1 MEKAELAIIGGGPGG
16 ISAAVAAAESGVNV
30 TILDENARIGG
41 QIFRQLEKG
50 FTLTNPKAM
59 GRDYQKGVDL
69 FRQFKQVESRINYL
83 NHATVWGIFDHHR
96 IAYERN
102 RKSKT
107 IEYKNLLI
115 ASGAYDRPVPFPGW
129 TLPGVLTAGGA
140 QNLVKNQRILPGK
153 KFLLAG
159 TGPLQLVL
167 AHQLIQAGAD
177 IAAILEVGD
186 VKGSWLKLM
195 QGMWGNWGY
204 AGDGLQY
211 LQTIRKA
218 GVPIMRNHI
227 IARANGNQNV
237 EKAVIARVDK
247 DWRVIHNTRK
257 SLNVDTVCL
266 GYGLVTSTEL
276 TRLAQCDHEYDNG
289 LGGYVPVR
297 SETMETTQKG
307 IFAVGD
313 GAGVAGS
320 QVALAEG
327 RIAGIAASQALG
339 HAPGV
344 GQKKTLA
351 ELQKKLTRHHRL
363 RKVLDEISRPRP
375 GLYELA
381 EDETIICRCED
392 VTFKQIKTLIQKE
405 GINAKDIK
413 RTTRVGMG
421 SCGGRMCGP
430 ILIELLRN
438 LGSQISGQP
447 EGLNVRP
454 PVKPIPLGVLAGAEN
469 NE

>member
-16 ISAAVAAAESGVNV
+16 ISAAVEAAGSGVNV

-50 FTLTNPKAM
+50 FTLTNPKTM

-69 FRQFKQVESRINYL
+69 FRQFKKVESRINYL

-96 IAYERN
+96 IAYGRN
-102 RKSKT
+102 GKSKT
-107 IEYKNLLI
+107 IEYENLLI

-129 TLPGVLTAGGA
+129 TLPGVLTAGGT

-153 KFLLAG
+153 KILLAG
-159 TGPLQLVL
+159 TGPLQLVV

-186 VKGSWLKLM
+186 VKGMWLKLM
-195 QGMWGNWGY
+195 QGMWSNWGY
-204 AGDGLQY
+204 AGDGLRY
-211 LQTIRKA
+211 LQTLRKA

-227 IARANGNQNV
+227 ITRANGNQHV
-237 EKAVIARVDK
+237 EEAIIARVDK
-247 DWRVIHNTRK
+247 DWRVIHGTQKNLK
-257 SLNVDTVCL
+257 VDTVCL

-276 TRLAQCDHEYDNG
+276 TRLAECDHEYDSG
-289 LGGYVPVR
+289 IGGYVPVR

-327 RIAGIAASQALG
+327 LIAGIAVAQALG
-339 HAPGV
+339 HASGA

-351 ELQKKLTRHHRL
+351 ELQKKLARHHRL
-363 RKVLDEISRPRP
+363 REVLDEISRPRS

-381 EDETIICRCED
+381 EDETVICRCED
-392 VTFKQIKTLIQKE
+392 ITFKQIKTLIQKE
-405 GINAKDIK
+405 GIKAKDIK
-413 RTTRVGMG
+413 RKTRMGMG
-421 SCGGRMCGP
+421 SCGGRICGP
-430 ILIELLRN
+430 ILIELLSN
-438 LGSQISGQP
+438 LSTQVSKQP
-447 EGLNVRP
+447 DGLNVRP
-454 PVKPIPLGVLAGAEN
+454 PVKPVSLGVLAGAGDN
-469 NE
+469 R